1 LTKEYDRSWNVEN
14 DAEFSKGATL
24 KESFLKRK
32 FTTSILF
39 VDLDN
44 FSFGFVAE
52 TEMGTVASFGQ
63 NF

>member
-1 LTKEYDRSWNVEN
+1 MVYDRRWNVEN
-14 DAEFSKGATL
+14 DAEFSKAATL

-32 FTTSILF
+32 FTTSVLF

-52 TEMGTVASFGQ
+52 TEMGTADFFGQ